1 MKNLSK
7 MPLQEIQLQKATLL
21 AWHQEVC
28 LGESLTP
35 RALSSQNVWISGPAP
50 LPAQSVCSVQLVQPS
65 TLAPTGLSLCQA
77 QTGSASGDNLERSSY
92 SITQEEVGRNKQG

>member
-7 MPLQEIQLQKATLL
+7 MPLQEIQLEKATLL

-50 LPAQSVCSVQLVQPS
+50 LPAQSLCSVQLVQLYTVIYHQTMSTSSLS
-65 TLAPTGLSLCQA
+65 TLCVFPLMLPIFNTAPGT
-77 QTGSASGDNLERSSY
+77 R
-92 SITQEEVGRNKQG
+92 

>member
-7 MPLQEIQLQKATLL
+7 MPLQEIQLEKATLL

-28 LGESLTP
+28 LAGSLTP

-50 LPAQSVCSVQLVQPS
+50 LSAQPLCSVQLVQPS
-65 TLAPTGLSLCQA
+65 TLAPTGLGLY
-77 QTGSASGDNLERSSY
+77 QTQTDSASGDSLERSSY